1 MNANNPTDDALT
13 IAFVSIEYP
22 PRLFGGLG
30 AYATDITDAFTGL
43 GHNVII
49 ATPNENNSLP
59 THEMLGDG
67 AIEVFRPQSL
77 YDRDTLELFLSQET
91 WDTWGDQGVDFLCDL
106 LSYNHIAASRI
117 VELVRNGRSVD
128 ICVGHDWLDLSA
140 AMTVK
145 KETGIPTIFHVHSTE
160 AGRSLGNLNPQIQRF
175 ENRSANY
182 VDALIT
188 VSNAMKDELVSMGL
202 PQDKIYV
209 CYNGVDVKRFDPK
222 NARPSNISRLRK
234 QYGMGEDDRVVLFIG
249 RLEEV
254 KGADKLV
261 LAMPHVLEKHP
272 NTKLVLV
279 GSGTQEGLIRG
290 MIADNGLEDSVVLNT
305 DFLADDEKI
314 DHYAMSDVCVFPSLY
329 EPFGIVAIE
338 AMAMEKPVVVGAKGT
353 SGLREIV
360 VTPPSDKP
368 TGMHVNPHD
377 PQDIAWGI
385 NELFDGGHE
394 IEWGKNGRKRVLEMF
409 TWDKVARQTLDVYRD
424 VIAKVKGV

>member
-1 MNANNPTDDALT
+1 MSVDNPTNDAMT

-22 PRLFGGLG
+22 PRLYGGLG
-30 AYATDITDAFTGL
+30 AYVTDITDTFTGL
-43 GHNVII
+43 GHDVII

-59 THEMLGDG
+59 THEIPGNG
-67 AIEVFRPQSL
+67 KIEVFRPQSL
-77 YDRDTLELFLSQET
+77 PDRDTLELFFSQET
-91 WDTWGDQGVDFLCDL
+91 WDIWGDQGADFLCDL
-106 LSYNHIAASRI
+106 HSYNHLAASRI
-117 VELVRNGRSVD
+117 VELVRNGRPVD

-140 AMTVK
+140 AMTIK

-188 VSNAMKDELVSMGL
+188 VSNAMKDELISMGL
-202 PQDKIYV
+202 PRDKIYV
-209 CYNGVDVKRFDPK
+209 CYNGVDINRFDPK
-222 NARPSNISRLRK
+222 NARPSNISRLKK
-234 QYGMGEDDRVVLFIG
+234 QYGIKKNDRVVFFVG

-261 LAMPHVLEKHP
+261 LAMPDVLVKYP
-272 NTKLVLV
+272 DTKLVLV

-290 MIADNGLEDSVVLNT
+290 MISDNGLEKSVVLNT

-360 VTPPSDKP
+360 VTPPSGKP

-385 NELFDGGHE
+385 TELFDGGHE
-394 IEWGKNGRKRVLEMF
+394 KEWGKNGRKRVLDMF
-409 TWDKVARQTLDVYRD
+409 TWDRVARQTLDVYRD
-424 VIAKVKGV
+424 VIAKVKV